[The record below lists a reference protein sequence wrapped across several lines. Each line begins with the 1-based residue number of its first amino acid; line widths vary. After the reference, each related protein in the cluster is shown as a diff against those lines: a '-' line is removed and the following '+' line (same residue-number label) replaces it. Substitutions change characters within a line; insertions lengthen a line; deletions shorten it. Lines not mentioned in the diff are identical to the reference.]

1 MLRHVQGQGCGA
13 RGNYVIHPPGR
24 WAQRWTYSVVRGFR
38 RVIAMS
44 RWCQARITVVTAST
58 ERDFETAF
66 ADLAQLRTAGLVI
79 SGDLFFLTAREQFVA
94 LARTSKR
101 DNEFSASDAD
111 CHVTLPAGVVSMQ

>member
-1 MLRHVQGQGCGA
+1 
-13 RGNYVIHPPGR
+13 
-24 WAQRWTYSVVRGFR
+24 VRGFR